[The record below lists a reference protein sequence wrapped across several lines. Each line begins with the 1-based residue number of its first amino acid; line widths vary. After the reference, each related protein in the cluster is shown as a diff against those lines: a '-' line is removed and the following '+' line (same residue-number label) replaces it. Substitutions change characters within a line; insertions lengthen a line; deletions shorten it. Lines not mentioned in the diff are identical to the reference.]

1 MTPPTVRR
9 PERSTTRPRSRPQ
22 RRPAGAGPTARWP
35 HALADLHSS
44 RLHRAGR
51 RALRT
56 RSLALVLAIAAGLL
70 THGQWLRGQ
79 QLRNDWG
86 PRRTVLVATRDL
98 NAGDPLDTSTI
109 RTAELPATAVPGRAV
124 ERVEAGRRAVRSV
137 TVGEVLVD
145 DDVAP
150 AASGPL
156 AARLPA
162 GHTGV
167 AVVLAD
173 DAPAIG
179 PGDVVDVVA
188 APEQFV
194 DVAAA
199 GSGEAT
205 VVARSAVVLD
215 VREDSVTL
223 AVADGEATRVAQ
235 RALVGPVGLTV
246 RRPVAGP

>member
-1 MTPPTVRR
+1 VTPPTVRR
-9 PERSTTRPRSRPQ
+9 PSRSTTGARRWPP
-22 RRPAGAGPTARWP
+22 RRPADTDPTGRWP
-35 HALADLHSS
+35 DALADFRSS

-56 RSLALVLAIAAGLL
+56 RSLAIVLAVAAGVL

-79 QLRNDWG
+79 QLRSAWG
-86 PRRTVLVATRDL
+86 PRQIVLVAARDL
-98 NAGDPLDTSTI
+98 SAGDPLDTSSI
-109 RTAELPATAVPGRAV
+109 RTAELPVVAVPDRAV
-124 ERVEAGRRAVRSV
+124 ERVPPGRRAVRSV
-137 TVGEVLVD
+137 TVGEVLVEN
-145 DDVAP
+145 DVAP

-188 APEQFV
+188 APEPVV
-194 DVAAA
+194 DAAVA

-215 VREDSVTL
+215 IREDAVTL

-246 RRPVAGP
+246 RRPVTGP